1 MIYLSEKERQIL
13 AKAPTKIF
21 VVTYSFAKDIK
32 TIEVKGKSCGA
43 IPLADEV
50 SIFAVYD
57 ETGVESF
64 VCDFD
69 NFISV
74 VEKSSSRSLRS
85 KLKNAS
91 PLRIIPQ

>member
-85 KLKNAS
+85 KLKSAS